1 MRGKLP
7 RLIATG
13 CLRAGGL
20 LLVVGALAGTAL
32 AGLPP
37 VGGVPE
43 IDPGSM
49 ASALALLT
57 GGMLMI
63 RGWRRKS

>member
-1 MRGKLP
+1 MRRKLP

-20 LLVVGALAGTAL
+20 LLVLTAL
-32 AGLPP
+32 GSIAQAIPTGQPA
-37 VGGVPE
+37 VPE